1 MIPSMNLHFSNM
13 PMRMMMR
20 REQRRGIYEL
30 VFPTP
35 PCNVSRCQKSRLPT
49 LLSSPLTRS
58 RRQAPLSVPLMT
70 SWPNSEKPR
79 SPTPSSWNTRQQ
91 LLAPSIYGTS
101 WRITPTFSMPKTL
114 ASPRRSMPAP
124 LLETQLHLH
133 HPRPRQ
139 LQIQTNVRQQQQK
152 RPHQKIRCSVTI
164 LSATQH
170 KAMRSFS
177 AAIWRWMQHRL
188 RLSTLTAER
197 LMPALQV

>member
-1 MIPSMNLHFSNM
+1 
-13 PMRMMMR
+13 MMR
-20 REQRRGIYEL
+20 REKRRGIYEPA
-30 VFPTP
+30 FPMP
-35 PCNVSRCQKSRLPT
+35 PCNVSRCPKRKLPT

-58 RRQAPLSVPLMT
+58 RRQAPLSASLMT

-101 WRITPTFSMPKTL
+101 WKITPTFSMPKTL
-114 ASPRRSMPAP
+114 ASPRRSMLAP

-139 LQIQTNVRQQQQK
+139 LQIKTNVRQQQQK
-152 RPHQKIRCSVTI
+152 RPHQQILRSVTI

-170 KAMRSFS
+170 KAMR
-177 AAIWRWMQHRL
+177 
-188 RLSTLTAER
+188 
-197 LMPALQV
+197 